1 MFNQPK
7 TLLHVGFF
15 FGVDRYRS
23 LHYNKHMSTQKPSP
37 ATLQQEL
44 EKSNQIRNLSWSF
57 WLTVIA
63 TAAIIVAC

>member
-23 LHYNKHMSTQKPSP
+23 LHYNKGMSTQKPSP

-44 EKSNQIRNLSWSF
+44 EKSNQIRNSSWQNG
-57 WLTVIA
+57 LTGIVIA
-63 TAAIIVAC
+63 ATIVA